1 MHRYSNSPCNSLI
14 LCVLYCWCGNIYKLT
29 NNRIFVRKLRI
40 FRCFLSNRCVVSIHL
55 MNIPFLFFTSEHIFD
70 SQLRYSDIFYFMFS
84 TFVQT
89 KVRPKKSGT
98 DEGQRHLFMYGE
110 IEECIPCAYD
120 LPSKFRRQ
128 LMGPM
133 RFDRSRKRNTSKVS
147 RRRHMLHPDTRV
159 DTGAQS
165 VPTAPFYVASSWRA
179 MLHGPR
185 VRAAAERAVR

>member
-55 MNIPFLFFTSEHIFD
+55 MKIPFLFFTYEQIID
-70 SQLRYSDIFYFMFS
+70 SHLRYSDIFYFMFS

-98 DEGQRHLFMYGE
+98 DEGQRHLLMYGE
-110 IEECIPCAYD
+110 IGECIPCAYD
-120 LPSKFRRQ
+120 RMYRHEYNQRRQ
-128 LMGPM
+128 L
-133 RFDRSRKRNTSKVS
+133 R
-147 RRRHMLHPDTRV
+147 PDLIHILWIN
-159 DTGAQS
+159 
-165 VPTAPFYVASSWRA
+165 FY
-179 MLHGPR
+179 
-185 VRAAAERAVR
+185 